1 MRVDALTWSCRNK
14 DIKSCGGGCLVT
26 LDKDILLVNLL
37 LIKFPSPRFH
47 M

>member
-1 MRVDALTWSCRNK
+1 MRVDALIGAAEIK
-14 DIKSCGGGCLVT
+14 IFKSCGGGCLVT
-26 LDKDILLVNLL
+26 LDKDILLMNFL